1 MGTQS
6 ESLKPSSRTPRPET
20 LRGTGEANSAFDIF
34 HFRRPTETKK
44 PSDVSPEVRFS
55 LRSAGYASDARRP
68 KVLVSE
74 LKDVFA
80 SGAPYC
86 EARRGRD
93 GASTDARSV
102 GSRDEAGEGAGHAGA
117 RLGRRRVV
125 LRDAGKRVGGGVTS
139 AVTSA
144 DYGELL
150 PRRGARTAR
159 G

>member
-1 MGTQS
+1 M
-6 ESLKPSSRTPRPET
+6 
-20 LRGTGEANSAFDIF
+20 
-34 HFRRPTETKK
+34 
-44 PSDVSPEVRFS
+44 SPEVRFS

-80 SGAPYC
+80 SEAPYC

-125 LRDAGKRVGGGVTS
+125 LRDAGKRVGGARDV
-139 AVTSA
+139 
-144 DYGELL
+144 GE
-150 PRRGARTAR
+150 
-159 G
+159 